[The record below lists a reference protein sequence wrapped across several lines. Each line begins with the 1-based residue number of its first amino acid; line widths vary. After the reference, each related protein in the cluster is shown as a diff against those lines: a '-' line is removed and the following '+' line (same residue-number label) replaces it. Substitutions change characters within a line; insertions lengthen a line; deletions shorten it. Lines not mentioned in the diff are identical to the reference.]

1 MTTLDWVVLAFTL
14 GAIVA
19 YGMYRGRKNRDI
31 GGFLL
36 ADRSMPWYTVALSI
50 MATQASAIT
59 FTSTPG
65 LGYTDG
71 MRFVQYYF
79 GLPIAMVILSI
90 TAVPAFRNAGVYTAY
105 EFLENRFG
113 LRMRILTSLIFL
125 IGRGLGVGFTIYA
138 PSLVLSIIL
147 GWDMSVTST
156 LIGGVIILYAASGG
170 VKAIQWTH
178 FQQMIVIL
186 SGMAVAFVIAVSLL
200 PPEVSFLDSL
210 RVAGVM
216 GRLKVL
222 DFSFNPN
229 DRYTFWSGI
238 IGGTFVAMAY
248 FGTDQSQVQRYLT
261 GGSVKA
267 SRLALLFN
275 AVIKVPMQFLILLLG
290 VAVFSFYQF
299 VRPPLYFNP
308 AETSRITS
316 GGFAAEYGRLE
327 SWHATAFEAKK
338 DAISGYL
345 GAGTEQG
352 SATWKRRLEEASLRS
367 ERIRSD
373 VKALAKRADPTSDG
387 NDTNFIFLTFV
398 ITYLPAGFIG
408 LLFACIFAAT
418 MSSTSGELSALA
430 TCSVV
435 DIYKRLVRAGAD
447 ESHYLIV
454 SRLGMVFWGIYAI
467 AFAQFAGGLGAL
479 IEAVNI
485 VGSLFYGTM
494 LGIFLI
500 AFYIKRVGGWAV
512 FWAALTGEA
521 VVLSCASFT
530 DISWLWYNVIG
541 CATVIAGGV
550 LLQRLSGEWNAGPG
564 NGGSPTA

>member
-1 MTTLDWVVLAFTL
+1 MSSVDWAVLAITL
-14 GAIVA
+14 TAIVG
-19 YGMYRGRKNRDI
+19 YGMYRGRRNADI
-31 GGFLL
+31 GSYLL

-71 MRFVQYYF
+71 LRFVQYYF
-79 GLPIAMVILSI
+79 GLPIAMVILSV
-90 TAVPAFRNAGVYTAY
+90 TAVPAFRNAGVFTAY
-105 EFLENRFG
+105 EYLEHRFG
-113 LRMRILTSLIFL
+113 LRMRILTSVIFL
-125 IGRGLGVGFTIYA
+125 VGRGLGVGFTIYA
-138 PSLVLSIIL
+138 PSLVLSILL
-147 GWDMSVTST
+147 GWDIDVTSA
-156 LIGGVIILYAASGG
+156 LIGGVIILYAVSGG

-186 SGMAVAFVIAVSLL
+186 SGMAIAFVVAVSLL
-200 PPEVSFLDSL
+200 PPEVTFGDSL
-210 RVAGVM
+210 RVAGAM
-216 GRLKVL
+216 GRLRVL

-238 IGGTFVAMAY
+238 IGGTFIAMAY

-261 GGSVKA
+261 GESVKQ

-275 AVIKVPMQFLILLLG
+275 AVVKVPMQFLILLLG

-299 VRPPLYFNP
+299 AEPPLTFNP
-308 AETSRITS
+308 AE
-316 GGFAAEYGRLE
+316 AKRLE
-327 SWHATAFEAKK
+327 SGDHSEEYARLQSWHTTVFKAKK
-338 DAISGYL
+338 TAIEGFL
-345 GAGTEQG
+345 GSRTERDG
-352 SATWKRRLEEASLRS
+352 GAWKRRMGEASDRADK
-367 ERIRSD
+367 IRLD
-373 VKALAKRADPTSDG
+373 VRDLAKRADPASDG

-435 DIYKRLVRAGAD
+435 DVYKRLVRPDAA
-447 ESHYLIV
+447 ERHYLWV
-454 SRLGMVFWGIYAI
+454 SRLGMAFWGIYAI

-500 AFYIKRVGGWAV
+500 AFYLKRIGGWAA
-512 FWAALTGEA
+512 FWAALIGEA
-521 VVLSCASFT
+521 TVLSCAYLT
-530 DISWLWYNVIG
+530 DVSWLWYNVIG
-541 CATVIAGGV
+541 CAAVVVAGWA
-550 LLQRLSGEWNAGPG
+550 LQKLSGE
-564 NGGSPTA
+564 

>member
-1 MTTLDWVVLAFTL
+1 MTTLDWGVLAFTL
-14 GAIVA
+14 AAIVA

-31 GGFLL
+31 GAFLL

-65 LGYTDG
+65 LGYSDG
-71 MRFVQYYF
+71 LRFVQYYF
-79 GLPIAMVILSI
+79 GLPVAMVILSV
-90 TAVPAFRNAGVYTAY
+90 TAVPAFRNARVYTAY
-105 EFLENRFG
+105 EFLEKRFD

-125 IGRGLGVGFTIYA
+125 VGRGLGVGFTIYA
-138 PSLVLSIIL
+138 PSLVLSILL
-147 GWDMSVTST
+147 GWDIGVTSA

-200 PPEVSFLDSL
+200 PPDVSFGDSL
-210 RVAGVM
+210 RVAGAM

-238 IGGTFVAMAY
+238 IGGTFIAMAY

-261 GGSVKA
+261 GESVA
-267 SRLALLFN
+267 QSRLALLFN

-299 VRPPLYFNP
+299 VQPPLYFNP
-308 AETSRITS
+308 TETERIRS
-316 GGFAAEYGRLE
+316 GGLAAEYDRLE
-327 SWHATAFEAKK
+327 SWHTTTFEAKK
-338 DAISGYL
+338 TAISGYL
-345 GAGTEQG
+345 DAGTGQG
-352 SATWKRRLEEASLRS
+352 RARWKQHLAEAGA
-367 ERIRSD
+367 RSD
-373 VKALAKRADPTSDG
+373 QVRADMKDLAKRADPSSDG

-435 DIYKRLVRAGAD
+435 DVYKRLVRPDAD
-447 ESHYLIV
+447 DRHYLVV

-467 AFAQFAGGLGAL
+467 AFARFAGGLGAL

-500 AFYIKRVGGWAV
+500 AFYIRRVGGWAA
-512 FWAALTGEA
+512 FWAALVGEA
-521 VVLSCASFT
+521 AVLVCAVFT
-530 DISWLWYNVIG
+530 DISWLWYNVVG
-541 CATVIAGGV
+541 CGVVVLAG
-550 LLQRLSGEWNAGPG
+550 LALQRISDPE
-564 NGGSPTA
+564 

>member
-1 MTTLDWVVLAFTL
+1 MTALDWAVLAFTL
-14 GAIVA
+14 AAIVA
-19 YGMYRGRKNRDI
+19 YGMYRGRRNRDI
-31 GGFLL
+31 AGFLL

-65 LGYTDG
+65 LGYADG
-71 MRFVQYYF
+71 LRFVQYYF
-79 GLPIAMVILSI
+79 GLPVAMVILSI
-90 TAVPAFRNAGVYTAY
+90 TAVPAFRKAGVFTAY
-105 EFLENRFG
+105 EFLENRFD
-113 LRMRILTSLIFL
+113 LRMRVLTSVIFL

-147 GWDMSVTST
+147 GWDIRVTST

-186 SGMAVAFVIAVSLL
+186 AGMAIAFVVAVSLL
-200 PPEVSFLDSL
+200 PPDVSFGDSL
-210 RVAGVM
+210 RVAGAM

-238 IGGTFVAMAY
+238 IGGTFIAMAY

-261 GGSVKA
+261 GESLRQ

-299 VRPPLYFNP
+299 TEPPLTFNP
-308 AETSRITS
+308 VEAKRL
-316 GGFAAEYGRLE
+316 AAGEYAPEYARLQ
-327 SWHATAFEAKK
+327 SWHTTAFEAKK
-338 DAISGYL
+338 TAVEGYL
-345 GAGTEQG
+345 ASGGASGGE
-352 SATWKRRLEEASLRS
+352 AWKRRMKEASARAD
-367 ERIRSD
+367 RIRTD
-373 VKALAKRADPTSDG
+373 VQALAKRADPSADGSDV
-387 NDTNFIFLTFV
+387 NFIFLTFV
-398 ITYLPAGFIG
+398 IHYLPAGFIG

-435 DIYKRLVRAGAD
+435 DIYKRLVRPDAD
-447 ESHYLIV
+447 ERHYLAV
-454 SRLGMVFWGIYAI
+454 SRFGMVFWGIYAI

-500 AFYIKRVGGWAV
+500 AFYLKRVGGWAA
-512 FWAALTGEA
+512 FWAALVGEA
-521 VVLSCASFT
+521 TVLGCAYFT
-530 DISWLWYNVIG
+530 DISWLWYNVVG
-541 CATVIAGGV
+541 CAVVVGGA
-550 LLQRLSGEWNAGPG
+550 LALQRLSGE
-564 NGGSPTA
+564 